1 MSEKEKERLL
11 DLLTDRVLFGLTA
24 EQEDE
29 LRELEEKYPD
39 IKDDESF
46 DLTAGAINLT
56 KVETIEPMPENLR
69 AEILANADDFF
80 NKQEKPANV
89 INFHPKLREVAPAA
103 VGKTE
108 AVSNVVEFPSKN
120 SAWQWLGWAVAAAA
134 CIALAV
140 NLWYSRNQIQTPPT
154 LTALQ
159 QREQL
164 LKDTPDIVKADWSE
178 ADPKQNQGITG
189 DVVWSNSKQ
198 RGFVRL
204 RGIPKNDASKETY
217 QLWIFDA
224 NQDDKT
230 PIDGG
235 VFNVS
240 ETGEVIIPID
250 AKIKVEKPQM
260 FAVTAEKPGGV
271 VVSKRE
277 KLMTIAKVSA

>member
-11 DLLTDRVLFGLTA
+11 DLLTDRVLFGLTS
-24 EQEDE
+24 EQESE
-29 LRELEEKYPD
+29 LKKLEEKYPD
-39 IKDDESF
+39 VKDDESF

-56 KVETIEPMPENLR
+56 KVETIEPMPEDLR
-69 AEILANADDFF
+69 AKILAGADEFF
-80 NKQEKPANV
+80 DKREKPANV

-108 AVSNVVEFPSKN
+108 NASNVVDFPSKN

-140 NLWYSRNQIQTPPT
+140 NLWYSRSQIPPQSPT
-154 LTALQ
+154 IAER
-159 QREQL
+159 REQL
-164 LKDTPDIVKADWSE
+164 LKENPDIIKADWSE

-198 RGFVRL
+198 QGFVRL
-204 RGIPKNDASKETY
+204 RGIPKNDLNKETY

-235 VFNVS
+235 VFNVG